1 MDDLSGIGRSVHLSE
16 PTSNYDGTFDV
27 PIVID
32 DFTDVFSGVVQ
43 MTYDPMELEI
53 VDVVIWDAP
62 EARYERQYVAV
73 DGDLHLAF
81 AGSGGQVRV
90 APPSPRW
97 W

>member
-1 MDDLSGIGRSVHLSE
+1 
-16 PTSNYDGTFDV
+16 V

-43 MTYDPMELEI
+43 MTYDPTELEI

-73 DGDLHLAF
+73 DGDLRFSLPERC
-81 AGSGGQVRV
+81 QVRV